1 MCVCPALLMVTGL
14 YLRRIRGP
22 YWLGSNSDPEYAY
35 LFNSVLI
42 LYGKIP
48 FLIEHPG
55 TPLEVFGAAIVRAV
69 YAAVGRGDLVGD
81 VVERPELY
89 LGAVHVSLLVA
100 ASLALLAAGLIVHWQ
115 TGRVGPALLVQV
127 MPWLSVGLLEEL
139 ARVRPEVMLLSIA
152 AVFSALVVSMVERWD
167 RGRRGGGAAA
177 LGILTGVAVATKF
190 TALPLAVI
198 PLLLLRDAR
207 RRKAFFLAAA
217 AFLVCIAPAWP
228 KIPSMGKWVLNL
240 AIHAGM
246 YGSGSPSLVHP
257 SRYLPALWAL
267 MTTEA
272 ITGAVALVSLG
283 LWALERARKVRGN
296 STAGP
301 SDACRRALLAVGAM
315 QILQFVLVA
324 KHPSPH
330 YLAPASAMLGLNLYL
345 MWRYRSAV
353 RQKALLAG
361 GAILLLSLGAFQ
373 GRAFAARVNVLVA
386 TRADREVAV
395 RAVENFNGAADCTKI
410 YSYGTSASAYAL
422 QFGNLFSKFSGL
434 DLSDRLRAR
443 YPKVLFDQ
451 GGFVIKGFEWREEID
466 LRNLV
471 LRESCVLLQSP
482 PRDMS
487 LLPAGVQGEIVTAS
501 AAEAVYRLRP
511 RTRSD

>member
-1 MCVCPALLMVTGL
+1 MVTGF

-48 FLIEHPG
+48 FLVEHPG
-55 TPLEVFGAAIVRAV
+55 TPLEVFGAVIVRAV

-89 LGAVHVSLLVA
+89 LGAVHLSLLVA
-100 ASLALLAAGLIVHWQ
+100 ASLALLAAGLIVLWQ
-115 TGRVGPALLVQV
+115 TGRIGPALLVQV
-127 MPWLSVGLLEEL
+127 MPWLSVSLIEEL
-139 ARVRPEVMLLSIA
+139 SRVRPEVMLLSIVA
-152 AVFSALVVSMVERWD
+152 IFSALVVAIVEGWD
-167 RGRRGGGAAA
+167 RGRRGGGAVAV
-177 LGILTGVAVATKF
+177 GILTGIAVATKF

-207 RRKAFFLAAA
+207 RRKIFLLMAAA
-217 AFLVCIAPAWP
+217 AFLACIAPVWP

-240 AIHAGM
+240 AIHAGT
-246 YGSGSPSLVHP
+246 YGSGSPSLVYP

-267 MTTEA
+267 VTTEA

-283 LWALERARKVRGN
+283 LWALERAREVKGN

-345 MWRYRSAV
+345 MWRYRNAV
-353 RQKALLAG
+353 RHKALLAG
-361 GAILLLSLGAFQ
+361 GAILLLSLAAFE
-373 GRAFAARVNVLVA
+373 GRTFAARVNALVA
-386 TRADREVAV
+386 TRGEREVAV
-395 RAVENFNGAADCTKI
+395 RAVENFNGGSDCTKI

-451 GGFVIKGFEWREEID
+451 GGFVIKSFEWREEIN
-466 LRNLV
+466 LRDLV
-471 LRESCVLLQSP
+471 LLESCVLLQGP

-487 LLPAGVQGEIVTAS
+487 LLPVGVQGEIVTAS
-501 AAEAVYRLRP
+501 AAEVVYRIRP